1 MSCCRFSMNSV
12 PSGGVCFIPVIFFAA
27 FVSPLYSSLFL
38 LFSPL
43 SCLSASTHSH
53 ALSLG
58 YYQDKS
64 IWSIQGSG
72 CHFIH
77 IFSSLVTLLK
87 ATASIYPEWMNAR
100 ADETRRE
107 MRPTQ
112 PEMTTANQPVIS
124 QRVLQF
130 LGFTCNPKQ
139 PGDAE
144 AFGTMF
150 PIHLWVK
157 RHRTARPPALQ
168 WQEKGCWDFRL
179 GGGGVR
185 RYSQRR
191 HRAEKVGEETK
202 MCLSMPTGVLTLLR
216 AAVAVCQ
223 NRELKGRSPDTSISS
238 SPPAGL
244 TAASPTWSALTLVRS
259 GRALQ
264 LTFTQEQSH
273 PCFLKVS

>member
-150 PIHLWVK
+150 PIHLCVK
-157 RHRTARPPALQ
+157 RHRTARPPARPPVTRERLLRLQ
-168 WQEKGCWDFRL
+168 AWRW
-179 GGGGVR
+179 GGETLQSAEAQSRESWR
-185 RYSQRR
+185 RDKNVSV
-191 HRAEKVGEETK
+191 HANW
-202 MCLSMPTGVLTLLR
+202 CPDPPTGCRCRLSERGIKGPLTRHQHFL
-216 AAVAVCQ
+216 VSP
-223 NRELKGRSPDTSISS
+223 GRTHRRLANLVSS
-238 SPPAGL
+238 DA
-244 TAASPTWSALTLVRS
+244 R
-259 GRALQ
+259 
-264 LTFTQEQSH
+264 
-273 PCFLKVS
+273 

>member
-150 PIHLWVK
+150 PIHLCVK
-157 RHRTARPPALQ
+157 RHRTARPPSSDKRKAVETSGLEVGGWDVTVSGGTEQ
-168 WQEKGCWDFRL
+168 RKLEKRQKCVCPCQLVSWPSYGL
-179 GGGGVR
+179 PLPSVR
-185 RYSQRR
+185 
-191 HRAEKVGEETK
+191 
-202 MCLSMPTGVLTLLR
+202 TG
-216 AAVAVCQ
+216 
-223 NRELKGRSPDTSISS
+223 N
-238 SPPAGL
+238 
-244 TAASPTWSALTLVRS
+244 
-259 GRALQ
+259 
-264 LTFTQEQSH
+264 
-273 PCFLKVS
+273 